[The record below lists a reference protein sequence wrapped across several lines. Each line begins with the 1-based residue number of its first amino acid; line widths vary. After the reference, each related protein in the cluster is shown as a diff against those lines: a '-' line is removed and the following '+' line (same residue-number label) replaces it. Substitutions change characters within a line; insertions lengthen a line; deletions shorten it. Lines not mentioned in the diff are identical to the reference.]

1 MCECNGFIELQGQV
15 ACLGCFSPPK
25 KYIFALFP
33 FVVRRQWTEEKKAG
47 RKIRGLGADSN
58 LGLCISLK
66 GTLITCFTQTS
77 ALTQA
82 FKQTK
87 QSRKK
92 INVYIQKAVTSN
104 SLSDLS
110 PDHKISWMDAWM
122 RTFGVIILFA

>member
-1 MCECNGFIELQGQV
+1 MQRIHRTTRAG
-15 ACLGCFSPPK
+15 CLFRLFFSPPK
-25 KYIFALFP
+25 IHFCPFP
-33 FVVRRQWTEEKKAG
+33 LCCEKTVDR

>member
-1 MCECNGFIELQGQV
+1 MQRIHRTTRAG
-15 ACLGCFSPPK
+15 CLFRLFFPPPK
-25 KYIFALFP
+25 IHFCPFP
-33 FVVRRQWTEEKKAG
+33 LCCEKTVDRRVESWEKDQGPRG
-47 RKIRGLGADSN
+47 RFQPG
-58 LGLCISLK
+58 ISLK